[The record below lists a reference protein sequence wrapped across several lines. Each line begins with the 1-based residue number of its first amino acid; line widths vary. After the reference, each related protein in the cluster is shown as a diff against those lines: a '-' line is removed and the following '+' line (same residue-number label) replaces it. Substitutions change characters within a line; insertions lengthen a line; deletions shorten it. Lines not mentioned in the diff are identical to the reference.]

1 MWRMSISNE
10 ENIEFRFSGSNEID
24 ARELSAFLNETI
36 NTFKAIIEC
45 NDKDVD
51 VFLKINAFENGSFK
65 ILAKTT
71 VELGTKIFKK
81 IKNAKEVV
89 GAFKEFLELKNT
101 MKDKKPESIDGNT
114 VFFNNGGTMNI
125 NNPLILN
132 ILEND
137 EKLEKVDSSIRRFT
151 KTIPKNRDLNIKD
164 SKGTFKIDNEKKEN
178 LTAKIDFDE
187 EEIIERETT
196 EVRELMIKKAD
207 VTMNS
212 QWEFIGDK
220 IIKATILDENF
231 KKKVLSQEFLI
242 HYGQMLNLKL
252 KIKTKYSKNMEILET
267 HYEVL
272 EILPTKKEE
281 RKLF

>member
-1 MWRMSISNE
+1 
-10 ENIEFRFSGSNEID
+10 
-24 ARELSAFLNETI
+24 
-36 NTFKAIIEC
+36 
-45 NDKDVD
+45 
-51 VFLKINAFENGSFK
+51 
-65 ILAKTT
+65 
-71 VELGTKIFKK
+71 
-81 IKNAKEVV
+81 
-89 GAFKEFLELKNT
+89 
-101 MKDKKPESIDGNT
+101 
-114 VFFNNGGTMNI
+114 
-125 NNPLILN
+125 
-132 ILEND
+132 
-137 EKLEKVDSSIRRFT
+137 
-151 KTIPKNRDLNIKD
+151 
-164 SKGTFKIDNEKKEN
+164 
-178 LTAKIDFDE
+178 
-187 EEIIERETT
+187 
-196 EVRELMIKKAD
+196 MIKKAD